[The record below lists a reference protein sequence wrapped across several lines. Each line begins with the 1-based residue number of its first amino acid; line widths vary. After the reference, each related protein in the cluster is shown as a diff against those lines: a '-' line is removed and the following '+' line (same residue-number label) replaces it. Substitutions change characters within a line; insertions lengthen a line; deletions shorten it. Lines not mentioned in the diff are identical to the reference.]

1 MDVDVLEDNYH
12 LNPVSESYTL
22 RERHALLVANPTL
35 WSSIPDDLPLLAPK
49 GWLESSL
56 IDWYILNQIT
66 FSEIP
71 VKMTFIPCQIIA
83 DLQFYIQSHP
93 GAETVPEE
101 IKAKWENIIPPQ
113 HQISCWT
120 TPKSLLMQH
129 LSVYVFNH
137 IFLNTIQEEKTHD
150 DWTVWNGPQ
159 LWRLVADLMNWKLG
173 PNPDNIRALSWFGNG
188 SDCGVELTE
197 ILISLILDTGMR
209 IDERGIWPLKPHL
222 SCSHIFLEQMLYQIL
237 PEVTHWNNGIV
248 MDQTKHYFESG
259 LENIKSIQDIIQS
272 LARQRMACHSC
283 TLTPPSQPENHQ
295 EIISLH
301 PADDISH
308 NSVPN
313 ATGHQNQNLNHPLS
327 DDGVDILTCNF
338 RNIKII
344 RIDPDF
350 DDYNTGPTL
359 QETMGV
365 PQHIKNFPIFNRTQL
380 DPLSIWSLWTD
391 YGYQI
396 DNNFAQ
402 TFISQFPE
410 QPEEHYLPI
419 NELSGEHILP
429 ESLKRWDLTH
439 RNSTREAISDICFL
453 GMQELLGLAG
463 DPRSGN
469 GFDLF
474 IRGIRYD
481 PEDCEKEE
489 MVHLDITRD
498 AIPTENVPVYI
509 SVDID

>member
-22 RERHALLVANPTL
+22 QERHALLFANPTL
-35 WSSIPDDLPLLAPK
+35 WSPIPDDLPLLAPK
-49 GWLESSL
+49 GWLKSSL
-56 IDWYILNQIT
+56 ID
-66 FSEIP
+66 F
-71 VKMTFIPCQIIA
+71 
-83 DLQFYIQSHP
+83 HP

-101 IKAKWENIIPPQ
+101 IKAKWEDIIPPQ
-113 HQISCWT
+113 HQIFLLDHPQIT
-120 TPKSLLMQH
+120 THAGFGVQQGNH
-129 LSVYVFNH
+129 WFTVIFDDTFQSVYVFNH

-159 LWRLVADLMNWKLG
+159 LWTLVADLMNWKLG
-173 PNPDNIRALSWFGNG
+173 PNPDNIRALSWFGNS

-222 SCSHIFLEQMLYQIL
+222 SCSHILREQMLYQIL
-237 PEVTHWNNGIV
+237 PSVKEAYLFWKANHNQNIPEVTHWNNGIV

-259 LENIKSIQDIIQS
+259 LENIKSIHDIIQS

-283 TLTPPSQPENHQ
+283 TLTPSSQPEKHQ

-313 ATGHQNQNLNHPLS
+313 ATGHQNLNHPLP

-338 RNIKII
+338 QNIII

-359 QETMGV
+359 QETIGV
-365 PQHIKNFPIFNRTQL
+365 PQHIKNFPIFNQTQL

-391 YGYQI
+391 YGYLI
-396 DNNFAQ
+396 DNKFAQ
-402 TFISQFPE
+402 TLISQSPE
-410 QPEEHYLPI
+410 
-419 NELSGEHILP
+419 
-429 ESLKRWDLTH
+429 
-439 RNSTREAISDICFL
+439 
-453 GMQELLGLAG
+453 
-463 DPRSGN
+463 
-469 GFDLF
+469 
-474 IRGIRYD
+474 
-481 PEDCEKEE
+481 
-489 MVHLDITRD
+489 
-498 AIPTENVPVYI
+498 
-509 SVDID
+509 